1 MFYIVA
7 KPPFSPRAQGLKAM
21 VPSRPTDSYDIAN
34 LFVCSLTV
42 VWQLFVVSVRLAKV
56 LMDRIGPESN
66 IVYRIKPR
74 MIRIKPRMVIGKFQ
88 DRRQP

>member
-1 MFYIVA
+1 
-7 KPPFSPRAQGLKAM
+7 
-21 VPSRPTDSYDIAN
+21 
-34 LFVCSLTV
+34 
-42 VWQLFVVSVRLAKV
+42 LFVVSVRLAKV